1 LLWLHT
7 QPEISIWL
15 HYLDSLE
22 TQRSPHLQLE
32 ELIQPEHTS
41 VEGADGRPKLRE
53 EGRKDPGG
61 GEREME
67 KAAEKREKEG
77 GEERRR

>member
-15 HYLDSLE
+15 PYLDSLE

-53 EGRKDPGG
+53 EGKDPGG
-61 GEREME
+61 GERGME